1 MSPRNH
7 LLTMDQ
13 ISVWYIP
20 SVNGADTGMY
30 FITLLYL
37 IHWSH
42 LYIHVFVTLLVP
54 NVGLWWPLWTM
65 EIFEIWILK
74 IILNFEI
81 NLNFKLN
88 IEILLWQGGIRA
100 DEPLVINQP
109 FTYIPTHLIS
119 AWCCPTR
126 QHLCVGD
133 PCVYTAMKLSPAG
146 LGTEVVKREVLHSE
160 WTLNRRMNIWC
171 FELSVSSQCF
181 IINIL

>member
-1 MSPRNH
+1 MSPKNH
-7 LLTMDQ
+7 LLTRVQ

-20 SVNGADTGMY
+20 SVPGADTGMY

-37 IHWSH
+37 IHWLHFMHSCICYTFGTQCGA
-42 LYIHVFVTLLVP
+42 LVTIVDYGDFFFWNL
-54 NVGLWWPLWTM
+54 NA
-65 EIFEIWILK
+65 E
-74 IILNFEI
+74 IILNFK
-81 NLNFKLN
+81 FN

-100 DEPLVINQP
+100 EEPWVINQP

-126 QHLCVGD
+126 QHPCVGD
-133 PCVYTAMKLSPAG
+133 PCVYTTMKLSPAG
-146 LGTEVVKREVLHSE
+146 LGIEVVKREVLHSE
-160 WTLNRRMNIWC
+160 WTLNRRINIWC

>member
-30 FITLLYL
+30 FHHTFVFNTLVTF
-37 IHWSH
+37 IHSCICYTFGAQCGA
-42 LYIHVFVTLLVP
+42 LVTIVDYGDFWNLNP
-54 NVGLWWPLWTM
+54 ENY
-65 EIFEIWILK
+65 FE
-74 IILNFEI
+74 FEI